1 MTESSNPA
9 PTAPPAAPDPTS
21 APASAPPD
29 QSDWPVMN
37 EADAAPSGVTS
48 TVAAEPPAAP
58 GQTSMAAPRGL
69 SYAVDIVFGID
80 VSGSMTPILDQVK
93 ANALRFYDDVQ
104 TNLTAKGKNV
114 DQLRVRVIA
123 FRDFAADG
131 EAALEESP
139 FFTLPE
145 ERAGFSEFVSGL
157 VAEGGGDEPE
167 SGLEAVALAI
177 DSAWTTTGDRR
188 RQVIV
193 IWTDQPAQTLS
204 PSVLPAGHRGAGAR
218 RLQRPDRRLGGRAGP
233 DGLQLQA
240 ADPVRAGRSR
250 LERHLRRLGE
260 RRASPLAGRRRAV
273 RGRLRNDHRLD
284 RQLGVSEAV
293 GAWAHSAPSL
303 TPGPTISFAFNLGK
317 IPDQGE
323 DSDPICREGP
333 DLGLVAVFDGM
344 GGAGG
349 TVYETPD
356 GRRTGAY
363 IASRVARDVVERR
376 MLDLLE
382 PDWNLNGKAAAL
394 DLQRSVQ
401 SALQERLEELKA
413 PPSGLRS
420 RLLRALPTTMA
431 LVALQRTQPGGP
443 NWTAHVLW
451 AGDSRAY
458 VLEPAGVRQLSTDD
472 LRDPGD
478 ALANLRRDSVV
489 SNAMSADTDFHINY
503 RRVKL
508 EAPFLVMGA
517 TDGCFGYVPTPMHF
531 EDLVLRHLAAAR
543 TVDAWSA
550 GLQEEISAITGDD
563 AAMAVLGIGADF
575 TEFKDLFAPR
585 LDGARAGRHCT
596 ARRAARRHHASRAGT
611 RSPPVA
617 PGQRDG
623 IDVAPVQGR
632 VRALPASRAGA
643 GRGGTSRRGSG

>member
-1 MTESSNPA
+1 MS
-9 PTAPPAAPDPTS
+9 
-21 APASAPPD
+21 
-29 QSDWPVMN
+29 
-37 EADAAPSGVTS
+37 
-48 TVAAEPPAAP
+48 
-58 GQTSMAAPRGL
+58 
-69 SYAVDIVFGID
+69 
-80 VSGSMTPILDQVK
+80 
-93 ANALRFYDDVQ
+93 
-104 TNLTAKGKNV
+104 
-114 DQLRVRVIA
+114 
-123 FRDFAADG
+123 
-131 EAALEESP
+131 EAA
-139 FFTLPE
+139 
-145 ERAGFSEFVSGL
+145 
-157 VAEGGGDEPE
+157 
-167 SGLEAVALAI
+167 
-177 DSAWTTTGDRR
+177 
-188 RQVIV
+188 
-193 IWTDQPAQTLS
+193 
-204 PSVLPAGHRGAGAR
+204 
-218 RLQRPDRRLGGRAGP
+218 
-233 DGLQLQA
+233 
-240 ADPVRAGRSR
+240 
-250 LERHLRRLGE
+250 
-260 RRASPLAGRRRAV
+260 
-273 RGRLRNDHRLD
+273 
-284 RQLGVSEAV
+284 
-293 GAWAHSAPSL
+293 GAWARSTPSL

-363 IASRVARDVVERR
+363 IGSRVARDVVERR

-382 PDWNLNGKAAAL
+382 PDWNLNGKAAAHEL
-394 DLQRSVQ
+394 KRSVQ
-401 SALQERLEELKA
+401 SALRERLEELKA

-431 LVALQRTQPGGP
+431 LVALQRTQPGGRS
-443 NWTAHVLW
+443 WTAHVLW

-508 EAPFLVMGA
+508 EAPFMVMGA

-563 AAMAVLGIGADF
+563 AAMAVLGVGADF
-575 TEFKDLFAPR
+575 KEFKELFAPR
-585 LDGARAGRHCT
+585 LAELAQDVIAPLDELRSAITRAEQELEALRSRQVSEMGAMWDRYKDGYERYLHPEPVLDEEEAPAEAATENTEASVESDVPAKSDQPADET
-596 ARRAARRHHASRAGT
+596 ASDPDLDAEPHDAST
-611 RSPPVA
+611 VES
-617 PGQRDG
+617 
-623 IDVAPVQGR
+623 
-632 VRALPASRAGA
+632 S
-643 GRGGTSRRGSG
+643 S

>member
-1 MTESSNPA
+1 MS
-9 PTAPPAAPDPTS
+9 
-21 APASAPPD
+21 
-29 QSDWPVMN
+29 
-37 EADAAPSGVTS
+37 
-48 TVAAEPPAAP
+48 
-58 GQTSMAAPRGL
+58 
-69 SYAVDIVFGID
+69 
-80 VSGSMTPILDQVK
+80 
-93 ANALRFYDDVQ
+93 
-104 TNLTAKGKNV
+104 
-114 DQLRVRVIA
+114 
-123 FRDFAADG
+123 
-131 EAALEESP
+131 EAA
-139 FFTLPE
+139 
-145 ERAGFSEFVSGL
+145 
-157 VAEGGGDEPE
+157 
-167 SGLEAVALAI
+167 
-177 DSAWTTTGDRR
+177 
-188 RQVIV
+188 
-193 IWTDQPAQTLS
+193 
-204 PSVLPAGHRGAGAR
+204 
-218 RLQRPDRRLGGRAGP
+218 
-233 DGLQLQA
+233 
-240 ADPVRAGRSR
+240 
-250 LERHLRRLGE
+250 
-260 RRASPLAGRRRAV
+260 
-273 RGRLRNDHRLD
+273 
-284 RQLGVSEAV
+284 
-293 GAWAHSAPSL
+293 GAWARSTPSL

-363 IASRVARDVVERR
+363 IGSRVARDVVERR

-382 PDWNLNGKAAAL
+382 PDWNLNGKAAAHEL
-394 DLQRSVQ
+394 KRSVQ
-401 SALQERLEELKA
+401 SALRERLEELKA

-508 EAPFLVMGA
+508 EAPFMVMGA

-543 TVDAWSA
+543 DVDGWSA

-563 AAMAVLGIGADF
+563 AAMAVLGVGADF
-575 TEFKDLFAPR
+575 KEFKELFAPR
-585 LDGARAGRHCT
+585 LAELAQDVIAPLDELRSAITRAEQELEALRSRQVSEMGAMWDRYKDGYERYLHPEPVLDEEEAPAEAATEDTEAPRRSRTKPADDT
-596 ARRAARRHHASRAGT
+596 ASDPDLEAEPHDAST
-611 RSPPVA
+611 EES
-617 PGQRDG
+617 
-623 IDVAPVQGR
+623 
-632 VRALPASRAGA
+632 S
-643 GRGGTSRRGSG
+643 S